1 MDIGNRKNKQIKR
14 KKPYIVILLVVWLF
28 FRSQMLPV
36 YGAEVEVRFDSQEY
50 FVEKN
55 EEFVIAVS
63 IQAEE
68 QIGTYY
74 VELRYD
80 SNRMEYQGGG
90 DAAAQDIIRLE
101 GTGVRQ
107 EINYFLHFKA
117 VDGGNAGIL
126 VQEARIQTAGEQVED
141 FSAMV
146 RDSASV
152 LIAGEDE
159 SGASFIP
166 LLGAIHSAE
175 NEQYYIVDAARY
187 TPDCPLWNYKLT
199 QEVFDERE
207 MMFLT
212 DQTEN
217 VRILPMRNAEE
228 EMQLYAYNPLRQ
240 EFYPVQTMEL
250 QGEQYFYM
258 STKACRYIPE
268 QLETEEADRSRVMFA
283 INSEGMGDF
292 YEYTE
297 AGELIVWSAEAEEPI
312 SGLSILESLILE
324 LPMPEWFKPLFGLL
338 ILLFILSV
346 LALYYIRHFVKV
358 EEEEYPE
365 QISHRSGGH
374 YPLRTDMEY
383 RRQYFFAIRELTTR
397 EIKRKYARSYLGI
410 VWSVLNPL
418 LTMAVMS
425 LIFSTMFRRSI
436 ENFPIYYLTGSIFW
450 TLFSGTT
457 NSAMTS
463 LVDNKSLLLK
473 VKLPRQTF
481 VLSRVYTSLVNF
493 GYTFLAYIL
502 MLLVF
507 RIKPSWTMLL
517 FPIDVL
523 LALLFALGIG
533 YILSIVYVFFADIKY
548 LYGIL
553 LTLWMYL
560 SAVFYPVDALPK
572 LMQTL
577 IGFNPVYL
585 SIYIARESIL
595 YGRLPDPMAWIKLAM
610 AAGIS
615 CMIGLRVFRRNQN
628 MVMQRM

>member
-28 FRSQMLPV
+28 IRSQMLPV

-50 FVEKN
+50 SVEKN
-55 EEFVIAVS
+55 EEFVIPVS

-68 QIGTYY
+68 PIGTYY

-90 DAAAQDIIRLE
+90 DAVEQDIIRLE

-107 EINYFLHFKA
+107 EINYFLQFKA
-117 VDGGNAGIL
+117 VDGGNAGIF
-126 VQEARIQTAGEQVED
+126 VQEARIQTAGEQVEE
-141 FSAMV
+141 FSVMV

-166 LLGAIHSAE
+166 LLGAVYSGE
-175 NEQYYIVDAARY
+175 NEQYYIVDTGRY

-199 QEVFDERE
+199 QEVFDEQE

-212 DQTEN
+212 DQAEN
-217 VRILPMRNAEE
+217 IRILPMINAEE
-228 EMQLYAYNPLRQ
+228 EFQLYAYNPLQQ

-258 STKACRYIPE
+258 STKACRDIPE
-268 QLETEEADRSRVMFA
+268 QLETGEADRSRVMFA
-283 INSEGMGDF
+283 INSEGIGDF

-297 AGELIVWSAEAEEPI
+297 SGELIVWSSKVESPI
-312 SGLSILESLILE
+312 SELSILE

-338 ILLFILSV
+338 ILLFTLSV
-346 LALYYIRHFVKV
+346 LALYDVRHFVKV

-365 QISHRSGGH
+365 QIRHRSGGH
-374 YPLRTDMEY
+374 HPLRTDMEY

-450 TLFSGTT
+450 TLFSGAT

-473 VKLPRQTF
+473 VKLPKQTF

-507 RIKPSWTMLL
+507 RIKPAWTMLL

-523 LALLFALGIG
+523 LALLFALGM
-533 YILSIVYVFFADIKY
+533 YFLRILNTCMA
-548 LYGIL
+548 
-553 LTLWMYL
+553 
-560 SAVFYPVDALPK
+560 FY
-572 LMQTL
+572 
-577 IGFNPVYL
+577 
-585 SIYIARESIL
+585 
-595 YGRLPDPMAWIKLAM
+595 
-610 AAGIS
+610 
-615 CMIGLRVFRRNQN
+615 
-628 MVMQRM
+628 